1 MQQSDKGWHIDRG
14 IPLVLVTAL
23 CLQAATAIWWAS
35 SVETR
40 LNNMQERQIVTSAT
54 QAAIDRRQDDDA
66 VRSEQR
72 ILAQLDK
79 LNSKVDRLLE
89 NRNGR

>member
-1 MQQSDKGWHIDRG
+1 MQQQGWHIDKG

-40 LNNMQERQIVTSAT
+40 LNNVQEKQVVAASV
-54 QAAIDRRQDDDA
+54 QAGIDRRQDDDA
-66 VRSEQR
+66 QRSEAR

-79 LNSKVDRLLE
+79 LNAKMDRVLE
-89 NRNGR
+89 SRNGR